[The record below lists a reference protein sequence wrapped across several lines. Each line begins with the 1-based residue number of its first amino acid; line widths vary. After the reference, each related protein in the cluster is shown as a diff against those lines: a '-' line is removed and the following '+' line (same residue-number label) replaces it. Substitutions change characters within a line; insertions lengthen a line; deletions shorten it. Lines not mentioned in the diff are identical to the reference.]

1 MSLLLDL
8 GLEEAELLKFDALSS
23 KLIFSLLEALFSL
36 SSLTSAGA
44 FLLIG
49 TCELTLVNTF
59 WIHMFELT
67 LNTDVMKEN
76 IIAYFAQYCD
86 KKGEL

>member
-8 GLEEAELLKFDALSS
+8 ALEEAELLNFDALSS
-23 KLIFSLLEALFSL
+23 KLIFSLLEAFSL
-36 SSLTSAGA
+36 DSVTSAGA

-59 WIHMFELT
+59 WLHMFELT
-67 LNTDVMKEN
+67 LNTDEMKEN
-76 IIAYFAQYCD
+76 IIAYFVQYCD
-86 KKGEL
+86 NKGEL